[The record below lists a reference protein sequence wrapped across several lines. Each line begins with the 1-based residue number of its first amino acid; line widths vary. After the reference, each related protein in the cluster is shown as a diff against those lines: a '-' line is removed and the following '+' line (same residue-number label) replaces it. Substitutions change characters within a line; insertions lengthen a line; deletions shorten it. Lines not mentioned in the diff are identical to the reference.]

1 MYKSVLFKSL
11 TLISVVWVVCV
22 FSGCQSVQVEQ
33 QTSKPVFFPPP
44 PEVPRLQFLKSF
56 SGPDDLGAVTTSAF
70 ERFVLGK
77 PETTDGITTPY
88 GIAIFEGKLYVCD
101 VGKRM
106 VEVLDLENR
115 TFSYLTKD
123 RRLTNPVNI
132 YIDDDGTKYIADPT
146 AGSIFVFDKN
156 DNLSA
161 IFGTESKINPI
172 DVVVRGQRCYVTDFG
187 SNQVVVLDKTT
198 GKEISRI
205 GKKSKRE
212 RQVEPLGELP
222 DGEFSLISDLAL
234 DQQGNI
240 YVTDKAGARITQFDS
255 SGTFMRTIGRL
266 GDNIDEFVRPKG
278 IAIDK
283 GSRIWVVDAATE
295 VAKIYNQQAQL
306 LLFFGLPGNEPGM
319 MNLPAKIVLD
329 YDNVKLFQQYAVK
342 GADIEFLVLVSN
354 QYGLNKISVYGFG
367 RFPVQEKAIEQAR
380 MFARKPEL
388 ENEFERQMS
397 KPLALTKA
405 GPKKTAFNIFGQKE
419 EIAELYYS
427 SMAFFRAGQL
437 EKAREALV
445 TVLNSGLIPPA
456 MAKTIQDDLADID
469 NRLLAKSRQER
480 EIAELYYSSMAFYRA
495 GRLEKARQ
503 GLVKVLKSALIPP
516 VMAKT
521 IRNDLADIDN
531 RLAKSGQKRGIAEL
545 YYSSIA
551 LYRAGQ
557 LEKAREGLVKVLNSN
572 SIPPVMVKTI
582 KNYLADIDNTLAKR
596 RSTRP

>member
-11 TLISVVWVVCV
+11 TLISVVWVVSV
-22 FSGCQSVQVEQ
+22 FSGCQSAQLER
-33 QTSKPVFFPPP
+33 QTLKPVFFPPS

-70 ERFVLGK
+70 EKFVLGK
-77 PETTDGITTPY
+77 PETMDGITTPY
-88 GIAIFEGKLYVCD
+88 GVAIFAGKLYVCD

-146 AGSIFVFDKN
+146 AGAIFVFDKN

-161 IFGTESKINPI
+161 IFGQESKINPI
-172 DVVVRGQRCYVTDFG
+172 DVVVRGPRCYVTDFG

-198 GKEISRI
+198 GKEITRI
-205 GKKSKRE
+205 GEKSKGE
-212 RQVEPLGELP
+212 RQAEPLGELP
-222 DGEFSLISDLAL
+222 AGEFSLISDLAL

-240 YVTDKAGARITQFDS
+240 YVTDKAGARITHFDN
-255 SGTFMRTIGRL
+255 SGTFKRTIGRL

-283 GSRIWVVDAATE
+283 GNRIWVVDAATE

-329 YDNVKLFQQYAVK
+329 YDNVELFRQYAVE

-367 RFPVQEKAIEQAR
+367 RFPVQEKAIEQAK
-380 MFARKPEL
+380 MFARKPES
-388 ENEFERQMS
+388 ENKFERQTS

-405 GPKKTAFNIFGQKE
+405 EPKKTAFDTFGQKD

-427 SMAFFRAGQL
+427 SMAF
-437 EKAREALV
+437 
-445 TVLNSGLIPPA
+445 
-456 MAKTIQDDLADID
+456 
-469 NRLLAKSRQER
+469 
-480 EIAELYYSSMAFYRA
+480 
-495 GRLEKARQ
+495 
-503 GLVKVLKSALIPP
+503 
-516 VMAKT
+516 
-521 IRNDLADIDN
+521 
-531 RLAKSGQKRGIAEL
+531 
-545 YYSSIA
+545 
-551 LYRAGQ
+551 YRAGQ
-557 LEKAREGLVKVLNSN
+557 LEKAREGLVKVLNSGLIPRAMAKTIQDDLADIDN
-572 SIPPVMVKTI
+572 RLATSGQEKEIAELYYSSMAFYRAGQLEKAREGLVIVLKSGLIPPAMAKTIRNDLADIDNRLAMSGQNKRIAELYYSSIAFYRAGQLDKAREGLVKVLNSGSIPPVMVKTI
-582 KNYLADIDNTLAKR
+582 KNYLVDIDNTLAKR
-596 RSTRP
+596 KSARP

>member
-11 TLISVVWVVCV
+11 TLINVVWVVCV

-33 QTSKPVFFPPP
+33 QSSKPVFFPPP

-77 PETTDGITTPY
+77 PETMDGITTPY
-88 GIAIFEGKLYVCD
+88 GVAIFEGKLYVCD

-205 GKKSKRE
+205 GEKSKRE
-212 RQVEPLGELP
+212 RQVEPLTELP
-222 DGEFSLISDLAL
+222 AGEFSLISDLAL

-240 YVTDKAGARITQFDS
+240 YVTDKAGARITQFDR

-329 YDNVKLFQQYAVK
+329 YDNVESFQQYAVE

-380 MFARKPEL
+380 MFAQKPES

-405 GPKKTAFNIFGQKE
+405 EPKKTAFNTFGQKE

-427 SMAFFRAGQL
+427 SMAFYRAGQF
-437 EKAREALV
+437 EKAREGLV
-445 TVLNSGLIPPA
+445 KVLNSGLIPPA
-456 MAKTIQDDLADID
+456 MAKTIHDDLADID
-469 NRLLAKSRQER
+469 NRLAKSKQER

-495 GRLEKARQ
+495 GQLEKAREA
-503 GLVKVLKSALIPP
+503 LVKVLKSGLIPP
-516 VMAKT
+516 AMART
-521 IRNDLADIDN
+521 IR
-531 RLAKSGQKRGIAEL
+531 G
-545 YYSSIA
+545 Y
-551 LYRAGQ
+551 
-557 LEKAREGLVKVLNSN
+557 LV
-572 SIPPVMVKTI
+572 
-582 KNYLADIDNTLAKR
+582 DIDNTLAR
-596 RSTRP
+596 RAKPNLLNK